1 MMSVF
6 DKVIGYETIKT
17 ELMQICDMIHNRA
30 EYEKLGAK
38 MPRGVLL
45 HGNPG
50 LGKSLMVKCLIE
62 ESGLKAYTLRRIKG
76 GNGFVEEITNTF
88 KFAKENA
95 PAIVFLDD
103 MDKFANEDNDHPD
116 AEEYVAV
123 QAGIDDVCEHDVFV
137 IATVNQIYK
146 LPDSL
151 IRPGRFDRRIEV
163 RRPTE
168 KDAGEIIRHYL
179 TDKKVS
185 SDVDLNDVIK
195 MITYR
200 SCAELETIMNEAA
213 VNAAFAKH
221 DSISMADMT
230 AAVLKI
236 QYAASDDFSE
246 ISGDDLKKIALHEA
260 GHLVVCEALQ
270 QGSVGLAAL
279 KTRERDEAGG
289 FIRRCKK
296 LKKTYDDVLIA
307 LAGKAAV
314 ELYYAEGAACGCE
327 EDLDRAKDSIA
338 GAIQQSCSCGFGVY
352 HGDPYMEYSNDLR
365 ARSEA
370 VVCSELERYMFKT
383 RDILLKNRAFLE
395 KTADELFEKKT
406 LLYSDIQRIRES
418 VTIV

>member
-1 MMSVF
+1 MSAF
-6 DKVIGYETIKT
+6 NNVIGYETIKT

-45 HGNPG
+45 HGDPG

-146 LPDSL
+146 LPESL

-185 SDVDLNDVIK
+185 ADIDLNDVIK

-270 QGSVGLAAL
+270 QGSVGLASL

-296 LKKTYDDVLIA
+296 LRKPYDDVLIA

-314 ELYYAEGAACGCE
+314 ELYYADGAACGCE
-327 EDLDRAKDSIA
+327 EDLDRAKTCIA
-338 GAIQQSCSCGFGVY
+338 NAVQISCNCGFGVF